1 MGFTL
6 NKDPDVDSATATIA
20 VSLLDALEQVQK
32 QLGHF
37 LHLLVSSAYVAAEER
52 YHWYRKKKL
61 PSTPHQT
68 LNNVKHRP
76 LSKLHHSHQ
85 YKHAIIHRSGKR

>member
-52 YHWYRKKKL
+52 YHWYRKKTAKHT
-61 PSTPHQT
+61 TPDIKQCKT
-68 LNNVKHRP
+68 SFPEQFTP
-76 LSKLHHSHQ
+76 LTPE
-85 YKHAIIHRSGKR
+85 